1 MKKGMKTKINNVIGI
16 SSLLLSAALLSACDT
31 PTRNQAAQQQHF
43 ICKSLIDGFLKAQHL
58 GQYQLDNIQ
67 PTLIST
73 ASQRHYTYQVSS
85 DSIAKL
91 NMPKQNQ
98 LQFECQQNASH
109 YSVELINANQNS
121 KQMLMRLDL
130 PETQTMEK
138 LTAYSLETR

>member
-1 MKKGMKTKINNVIGI
+1 MKTGSKIDIKNKLMINSI
-16 SSLLLSAALLSACDT
+16 LLSSSLLSACDS
-31 PTRNQAAQQQHF
+31 PTHNQAAQQQHF
-43 ICKSLIDGFLKAQHL
+43 ICKSLIDGFLKAQYL
-58 GQYQLDNIQ
+58 GQYQLNHIQ
-67 PTLIST
+67 PTLHTT

-109 YSVELINANQNS
+109 YSVELINTNQNS

-130 PETQTMEK
+130 PEAQTMKK